1 MLDVCV
7 WVGGGTE
14 RIFIKVRRTNNM
26 KLQNERR
33 KSLTTQVTLRDFL
46 AGELGRTV
54 PACGRGDG
62 GGRADRGRSDYGGL
76 HHVLRVLSMPL
87 VIREP

>member
-1 MLDVCV
+1 
-7 WVGGGTE
+7 
-14 RIFIKVRRTNNM
+14 M

-76 HHVLRVLSMPL
+76 HHVLRVLSLPL